1 VEAIHSFD
9 ESRQRRCG
17 NRVVEHSHRTSGT
30 ILQAVHRRIASKTA
44 SNLHKCVL

>member
-17 NRVVEHSHRTSGT
+17 NQIARGRPHSSVG
-30 ILQAVHRRIASKTA
+30 
-44 SNLHKCVL
+44 